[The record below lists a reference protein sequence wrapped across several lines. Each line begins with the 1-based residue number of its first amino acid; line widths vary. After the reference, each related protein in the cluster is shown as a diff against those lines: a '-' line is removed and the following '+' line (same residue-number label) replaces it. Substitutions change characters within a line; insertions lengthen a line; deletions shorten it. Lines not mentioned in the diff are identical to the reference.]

1 MRREWAQ
8 KQQNELLGQLELA
21 EKLQFNKMA
30 DVRNFEPK
38 NAPFGLSSKVDTG
51 RGKNTGDE
59 CDDEEDEED
68 GDDSVDDDATTQP
81 GQIMNT
87 SVDMELDSPII
98 GSPESDGF
106 ASS

>member
-1 MRREWAQ
+1 MRRGWAQ

-38 NAPFGLSSKVDTG
+38 SAPFGLLSKVDTG
-51 RGKNTGDE
+51 RDKNTRDE
-59 CDDEEDEED
+59 CDDEVEDD
-68 GDDSVDDDATTQP
+68 GDDSMDDDVTTQP
-81 GQIMNT
+81 GQIMDT
-87 SVDMELDSPII
+87 SVGMGLDSPII